1 MTALSLVPYAARL
14 RWSFATAQAADQW
27 QALVATFLED
37 LAAACVA
44 GEMHVIGH
52 IKALALLPD
61 GGFLRASTIS
71 ARHPAD
77 VAIERAGDR
86 PCSELELALN
96 VLVYGLAWTEA
107 HRLVQASAQQVAKD
121 RGAVVEQLTPS
132 PGPGA
137 AADERAHSSHIHQE

>member
-1 MTALSLVPYAARL
+1 MTAPSLSPYAARL
-14 RWSFATAQAADQW
+14 RWYFATAQAADQW

-107 HRLVQASAQQVAKD
+107 HQLVKASAQQVAAD
-121 RGAVVEQLTPS
+121 RGAVVEQLAPS

-137 AADERAHSSHIHQE
+137 APDERAHSNHFHQE